1 MEEVLGGH
9 TADNQFAVFLT
20 DWEAILARRVEEAVA
35 AFGQVKGLHGLIL
48 AGGLGR
54 GAPWPLSDI
63 DLIPIYADDRPEA
76 AAEIEMLRLAFLER
90 WIAEGWWSGLDIGR
104 LRFSRREVQ
113 RARSANPPALSTL
126 LADDRW
132 YHTMDKAFGGCTLI
146 DLDGIAT
153 SLVAW
158 FSALRFTPAVVAY
171 RLQREQQ
178 ELVNSQH
185 AFALAVNSGDM
196 LAATGHLRNAA
207 KWLFTLH
214 LERWG
219 ERDNSQGRI
228 GTRFVTAAHAHGA
241 DALVDTVHALSDLVE
256 PQVWQRLATAPPWV
270 RERHDRSLRA
280 RLHVGEPIAPL
291 ADARDTLRVCSL
303 YALRRETTP
312 PYPEWLA
319 ILDQA
324 TAQEYAAVLQHVITT
339 TGKISLGSP
348 PGRTA
353 AGGPTTHQAS
363 ASLPCLQ
370 ARTHRR

>member
-1 MEEVLGGH
+1 MEDVLGGY
-9 TADNQFAVFLT
+9 TADSQFAAFLT
-20 DWEAILARRVEEAVA
+20 SWETILARRVNEATA
-35 AFGQVKGLHGLIL
+35 AFGEVNGLSGLIL

-63 DLIPIYADDRPEA
+63 DLIPMYADDRLDAA
-76 AAEIEMLRLAFLER
+76 AAEIEALRRPLLER
-90 WIAEGWWSGLDIGR
+90 WVEEGWWSGLDIGR
-104 LRFSRREVQ
+104 LRFTTSEVQ
-113 RARSANPPALSTL
+113 HALSATPPALSTL

-132 YHTMDKAFGGCTLI
+132 YHTMDKAFGGRALA
-146 DLDGIAT
+146 DPDGLAT
-153 SLVAW
+153 GLAGW
-158 FSALRFTPAVVAY
+158 FTAHRFTPEVVSY

-178 ELVNSQH
+178 ELLAAQD
-185 AFALAVNSGDM
+185 AFALAVRSGDM
-196 LAATGHLRNAA
+196 LAATGHLRNAV

-228 GTRFVTAAHAHGA
+228 GTRFLTAAYAHDAA
-241 DALVDTVHALSDLVE
+241 DLVDTVHALSDLAE
-256 PQVWQRLATAPPWV
+256 PQVCQRLAAAPAWV

-319 ILDQA
+319 VLDPG
-324 TAQEYAAVLQHVITT
+324 TAHERAAMLQHVI
-339 TGKISLGSP
+339 
-348 PGRTA
+348 A
-353 AGGPTTHQAS
+353 ATV
-363 ASLPCLQ
+363 
-370 ARTHRR
+370 RRQP